1 MARKEN
7 NAISRLHKG
16 KHTSTRNPERKILNT
31 RLANRGRIGSLKN
44 SAITTP
50 FPTGQAKPMKEEI
63 TALKQE
69 MAFIL
74 GVTKTGLDIIDSN
87 FNIRFID
94 PEWAKVYGDP
104 AGKKCYAY
112 FMDRNEVC
120 PNCGIP
126 TALKTKRVTVSEE
139 TLVKEGNR
147 PIQVT
152 TIPFQDG
159 DGQWLVAEVNVDIS
173 ERKRTEEALR
183 EAREGLETRVQERT
197 AELART
203 NEAMQA
209 EISERKRTEDALRE
223 SEERYRSFVEN
234 FQGIAYRG
242 RMDFVP
248 IFFHGAVEAITGYK
262 EEEFL
267 AGNPRWNQMIHPDDL
282 SKIQESFQEIHSTP
296 GYSAAREYRILRK
309 DGKVQ
314 WVHEQIQNICDSSG
328 KPIMVQGA
336 LYDITERKRAEEA
349 LLNAA
354 QQWRTTFDGISD
366 IVCLLDQ
373 EGRIIKCN
381 KALTDLL
388 GKPFSEIINRTHLE
402 ILHGAPMPIEECP
415 VERLWKTH
423 RRESDILLINDRWF
437 NIAVDPLLDE
447 AGRLVGAVHIMSDVT
462 ERKRAEEAI
471 RESEKRY
478 RQVIENAVD
487 IIYTTDAN
495 GNFTHANSA
504 ALTTTGYSLEELQ
517 RFNYLDLIL
526 PEHRDRV
533 SKIYIS
539 QFRQRQMTTYVE
551 FPFFN
556 KSGDILWFGQN
567 ASLVIEGKKP
577 VGFHVIARDITV
589 RKKVE
594 EALHESEERYRNI
607 LDSIQDGY
615 SETDLR
621 GNFTLVNNMTCK
633 HLGYTKEESIGM
645 NYRQYTSDENAK
657 KIKKL
662 YAEVYKT
669 GKPVDLTDHEL
680 ISKDG
685 TTATYELSVSLI
697 RNAEGNPIG
706 FRQTSRDV
714 TQRKKSEETLRQSEE
729 KYRNILEHV
738 EEGYYEEDL
747 AGNFT
752 FFNDSLCQIYGS
764 PGEELLGLNY
774 KRYTD
779 KETARK
785 LFQVFNEIYRTGN
798 PSKEYSYE
806 LIRKDGSKRYIEASA
821 SLIKDAA
828 DKPVGFRG
836 IVRDVTERKKMEQVL
851 LEREEQYRTLL
862 ETMEEGYYE
871 VDLAGKL
878 TFVND
883 SFSKMHARE
892 NMLGMTNREYMS
904 KETARRVYEIFNG
917 VYKTGHPV
925 RLVEWEIIKGNGQ
938 KAIVEASVYLI
949 NNAQGER
956 IGFRGIERDITERK
970 RAEEALRQSEERYRT
985 ILETMQE
992 AYYENDLAGHFTFV
1006 NDALC
1011 RHLGYSKEE
1020 LIGKASRQ
1028 FQDEANTKRTYQAFN
1043 EIYRTGEPVKALE
1056 TEYIRKDGTKGT
1068 YEVSASLIRDAQGK
1082 PFGFRGVSR
1091 DVTERKQAEEAL
1103 RHSEERYR
1111 TIIENIQDG
1120 YFENDLAGNFT
1131 FVNDVISRHLRYTRD
1146 ELIGMNY
1153 RQYTDEENAKKLY
1166 QHYIGL
1172 YRTGQPIKPFEAGY
1186 VGKDGTKLLAEIS
1199 VSLMRDSEGKPIGFR
1214 GISRDITERKQAEEE
1229 KLSLQEQLRQS
1240 QKMEAIGQLAGGV
1253 AHDFNNLLT
1262 VIKGYSQ
1269 LSLLDLKEDG
1279 PLRGNIQ
1286 EIEKA
1291 TQRATDLTRQLL
1303 AFSRRQI
1310 LDLKVL
1316 DLNVL
1321 LKDLEKMLRRIIG
1334 EDIQLITLLSEDLG
1348 KVKIDP
1354 SQIEQVIF
1362 NLAVN
1367 ARDAMPSGG
1376 KLAIETAN
1384 VELDE
1389 EYAHAHVSVAPG
1401 RYVRLSVSDTGV
1413 GMTQEVK
1420 EKVFEPFFTTKEK
1433 GKGTGLGL
1441 SMVYGIVK
1449 QSNGNIWLYSE
1460 PGRGT
1465 TFRIYF
1471 PRTEEEAD
1479 TLRERQEAEFFPRG
1493 SETVLLVEDDEL
1505 VRDLAIRLLGQQGY
1519 RILHAANGQEALQ
1532 VAKEHLGET
1541 IHLLLTDI
1549 VMPQMGGKELSD
1561 WLRISRPNIKVLF
1574 TSGYADNAIVHH
1586 GVLDRGTHFLQKPFS
1601 LKTLSR
1607 KVREVL
1613 DG

>member
-752 FFNDSLCQIYGS
+752 FFNDSLCQIYGY

>member
-1 MARKEN
+1 MLAKKPNRVVSEKPKGTPIPTQNTNRKKITTHLADREKTRSLEN
-7 NAISRLHKG
+7 L
-16 KHTSTRNPERKILNT
+16 
-31 RLANRGRIGSLKN
+31 
-44 SAITTP
+44 AITKP
-50 FPTGQAKPMKEEI
+50 FTAEQAKSAKEEI

-69 MAFIL
+69 LEFIL
-74 GVTKTGLDIIDSN
+74 GVTKTGLDIIDSQ
-87 FNIRFID
+87 FDIRYID

-104 AGKKCYAY
+104 AEKKCYEY
-112 FMDRNEVC
+112 FMDRSEVC
-120 PNCGIP
+120 PGCGIP
-126 TALKTKRVTVSEE
+126 IALKTKRIAVTEE
-139 TLVKEGNR
+139 TLVREGNR

-159 DGQWLVAEVNVDIS
+159 NGEWLVAEVNVDIS

-183 EAREGLETRVQERT
+183 KAHEELELRVQERT
-197 AELART
+197 AELARA
-203 NEAMQA
+203 NETMQA
-209 EISERKRTEDALRE
+209 EINERKRIEDALRE

-267 AGNPRWNQMIHPDDL
+267 AGNPRWDQMIHPDDL
-282 SKIQESFQEIHSTP
+282 SKIHESFQEIHSTP
-296 GYSAAREYRILRK
+296 SYSAAREYRILRK

-336 LYDITERKRAEEA
+336 LYDITERKRTEEA

-354 QQWRTTFDGISD
+354 QQWRSTFDGISD
-366 IVCLLDQ
+366 IVCLLDRQ
-373 EGRIIKCN
+373 GRILKCN
-381 KALTDLL
+381 KAMTDLL

-402 ILHGAPMPIEECP
+402 IMHGAPMPIEECP

-423 RRESDILLINDRWF
+423 HRETDILLINDRRF
-437 NIAVDPLLDE
+437 SIAVDPLLDE

-462 ERKRAEEAI
+462 EQKRAEEAI

-478 RQVIENAVD
+478 RQVIESAVD

-504 ALTTTGYSLEELQ
+504 ALTITGYSLEELQ

-533 SKIYIS
+533 SKIYIG
-539 QFRQRQMTTYVE
+539 QFRQRQVTTYVE

-556 KSGDILWFGQN
+556 KSGDVLWFGQN
-567 ASLVIEGKKP
+567 ASLVTEGENP
-577 VGFHVIARDITV
+577 VGFHVIARDITK
-589 RKKVE
+589 RKQAE
-594 EALHESEERYRNI
+594 EALQRSEERYRNI
-607 LDSIQDGY
+607 LESIQDGY
-615 SETDLR
+615 SEIDLG
-621 GNFTLVNNMTCK
+621 GNFTFVNNMTCR
-633 HLGYTKEESIGM
+633 HLGYTKQELIGM
-645 NYRQYTSDENAK
+645 NYHQYTSEENGR

-662 YAEVYKT
+662 YTEVYKT
-669 GKPVDLTDHEL
+669 GKPIDLTDHEL

-706 FRQTSRDV
+706 FRQTSRD
-714 TQRKKSEETLRQSEE
+714 
-729 KYRNILEHV
+729 I
-738 EEGYYEEDL
+738 
-747 AGNFT
+747 
-752 FFNDSLCQIYGS
+752 
-764 PGEELLGLNY
+764 
-774 KRYTD
+774 
-779 KETARK
+779 
-785 LFQVFNEIYRTGN
+785 
-798 PSKEYSYE
+798 
-806 LIRKDGSKRYIEASA
+806 
-821 SLIKDAA
+821 
-828 DKPVGFRG
+828 
-836 IVRDVTERKKMEQVL
+836 TERKK
-851 LEREEQYRTLL
+851 
-862 ETMEEGYYE
+862 
-871 VDLAGKL
+871 
-878 TFVND
+878 
-883 SFSKMHARE
+883 
-892 NMLGMTNREYMS
+892 
-904 KETARRVYEIFNG
+904 
-917 VYKTGHPV
+917 
-925 RLVEWEIIKGNGQ
+925 
-938 KAIVEASVYLI
+938 
-949 NNAQGER
+949 
-956 IGFRGIERDITERK
+956 
-970 RAEEALRQSEERYRT
+970 AEEALRQSEERYRN

-992 AYYENDLAGHFTFV
+992 AYYETDLAGHFTFV

-1011 RHLGYSKEE
+1011 RHLGYSKE
-1020 LIGKASRQ
+1020 
-1028 FQDEANTKRTYQAFN
+1028 
-1043 EIYRTGEPVKALE
+1043 
-1056 TEYIRKDGTKGT
+1056 
-1068 YEVSASLIRDAQGK
+1068 
-1082 PFGFRGVSR
+1082 
-1091 DVTERKQAEEAL
+1091 
-1103 RHSEERYR
+1103 
-1111 TIIENIQDG
+1111 
-1120 YFENDLAGNFT
+1120 
-1131 FVNDVISRHLRYTRD
+1131 

-1199 VSLMRDSEGKPIGFR
+1199 VSLIRDSEGKPIGFR

-1229 KLSLQEQLRQS
+1229 KVSLQEQLRQS

-1269 LSLLDLKEDG
+1269 LSLLDLKENDS
-1279 PLRGNIQ
+1279 LRGNIQ

-1334 EDIQLITLLSEDLG
+1334 EDIQLVTLLSEDLG

-1420 EKVFEPFFTTKEK
+1420 ERVFEPFFTTKEK

-1460 PGRGT
+1460 PDRGT

-1471 PRTEEEAD
+1471 PRTEEETD
-1479 TLRERQEAEFFPRG
+1479 TLHEREETAFFPKG
-1493 SETVLLVEDDEL
+1493 SETILLVEDDEL
-1505 VRDLAIRLLGQQGY
+1505 VRDLAARLLEQQGY
-1519 RILHAANGQEALQ
+1519 RVLKATNGQEALL
-1532 VAKEHLGET
+1532 VAREHVGET
-1541 IHLLLTDI
+1541 IHLLLADI
-1549 VMPQMGGKELSD
+1549 VMPHMGGKELAD
-1561 WLRISRPNIKVLF
+1561 WLKISRPNVKVLF

-1586 GVLDRGTHFLQKPFS
+1586 GILDPGTHFLQKPFS
-1601 LKTLSR
+1601 LKTLSH